1 MNLIQ
6 IPKKSLG
13 QNFLVDK
20 NIINKIIMIGNIK
33 ENKTVLEIGPGYGS
47 LTKKIVSMNP
57 KKIFAIEKDQKLSSF
72 LKKNF
77 TNFENVNIIN
87 DLTTNVGIDWFS
99 TPMYSEAIDFLLPYV
114 KRFKIRELD
123 GRLLLENKIT
133 PLIQKIIDT
142 KKEVLISVNTLPHTS
157 EFNKNKQIKWL
168 YCVPKYPCDFNDID
182 FKNIKKFNG
191 YSNHCNDYNAILET
205 VKMGAEIIEIHVTQ
219 DKKGN
224 YIDNSVSFDFDECK
238 NIINKIKEIK
248 NN

>member
-1 MNLIQ
+1 M
-6 IPKKSLG
+6 
-13 QNFLVDK
+13 FLVAEIGVNWNGNFELLK
-20 NIINKIIMIGNIK
+20 NMLINAKNAGFDSVKFQSFNEKIIG
-33 ENKTVLEIGPGYGS
+33 EHTR
-47 LTKKIVSMNP
+47 KKDLLASSVT
-57 KKIFAIEKDQKLSSF
+57 EK
-72 LKKNF
+72 
-77 TNFENVNIIN
+77 NVNIIN

-123 GRLLLENKIT
+123 CRLLLENKIT

>member
-1 MNLIQ
+1 M
-6 IPKKSLG
+6 
-13 QNFLVDK
+13 FLVAEIGVNWNGNFELLK
-20 NIINKIIMIGNIK
+20 NMLINAKNAGFDSVKFQSFNEKIIG
-33 ENKTVLEIGPGYGS
+33 EHTR
-47 LTKKIVSMNP
+47 KKDLLASSVT
-57 KKIFAIEKDQKLSSF
+57 EK
-72 LKKNF
+72 
-77 TNFENVNIIN
+77 NVNIIN